1 MIKYKDEIMATL
13 LKVLSFD
20 CVQGNPSDGAPFGK
34 GNRECL
40 DYVLKLCE
48 EVGLKTKNLDG
59 FCGVADIGEGESFGI
74 LGHLDVVPLGK
85 GWTKNPYGEITQ
97 GRIYGRGVMDDKGPM
112 IACIYAVRALLEEG
126 LTPKKKL
133 RFIFGC
139 NEESGWECINHY
151 NKCEI
156 MPEQGF
162 SPDADFPVINCEKG
176 IVNYRLTKTFS
187 GLEVSAGE
195 RANVVP
201 NECFAILPQSIEVE
215 TSLKNAKISYE
226 IKDKKIYATA
236 YGKSAHAAT
245 PWEGENAIVKLS
257 KALSEQNEDLKRI
270 YEAFYSYYGEGCGL
284 NLSDEQSGKL
294 TVNLGIIKTEG
305 NKLSF
310 TIDIRYPVS
319 YLEEQLLNI
328 LKNAFPDYA
337 IERVHYHLPLYVDK
351 NDDLVQT
358 LLGTYNKVMKTQAE
372 PITIGGGTYARAMKK
387 GVAFGPEFP
396 NQPSTIHQPDESVSV
411 DDFMRLTEIYYQA
424 IKKLCF

>member
-20 CVQGNPSDGAPFGK
+20 CVQGTPGDGAPFGK

-176 IVNYRLTKTFS
+176 IVNYRLTKPFS

-215 TSLKNAKISYE
+215 TSLKKAKISYE

-257 KALSEQNEDLKRI
+257 KALAEQNEDLKRI

-284 NLSDEQSGKL
+284 NLSDEQSGTL

-319 YLEEQLLNI
+319 YLEKQLLNI
-328 LKNAFPDYA
+328 LKNAFPDYT

-411 DDFMRLTEIYYQA
+411 DDFMRLTDIYYQA